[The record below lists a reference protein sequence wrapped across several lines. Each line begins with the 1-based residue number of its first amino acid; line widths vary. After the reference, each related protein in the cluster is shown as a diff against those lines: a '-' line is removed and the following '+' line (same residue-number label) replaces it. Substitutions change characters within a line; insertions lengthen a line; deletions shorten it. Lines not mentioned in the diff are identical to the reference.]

1 MKALIILALALSL
14 TGCNTWKQVK
24 KLVDDV
30 LTVPETVVQDG
41 KDGAGAVKEA
51 VTGEPAPA
59 PAK

>member
-1 MKALIILALALSL
+1 MTGLLILVLTLSM
-14 TGCNTWKQVK
+14 TGCSTWKQVK
-24 KLVDDV
+24 QIVQDV

-41 KDGAGAVKEA
+41 KDGAGAVKDA